1 MENGKY
7 SEKKKKQSK
16 KSTKLIE
23 TKLDLTEMNS
33 QLRMCLCVSK
43 CMCVCVKGKEL
54 DPSSQSASKYKSEYY
69 GEIHK
74 KIYKRKFTT

>member
-1 MENGKY
+1 MGNTVKR
-7 SEKKKKQSK
+7 KKNRAK

-43 CMCVCVKGKEL
+43 CMCMCVKGKEL